1 MATTIQL
8 LRSDIAQVRPEPN
21 VLANGTP
28 MVNLHESEPGL
39 FFAARDGSLFKVGP
53 SSVSPLPPNSSAQ
66 GELGNSTGELWLDT
80 SGTDPVLRIYDG
92 TAWVA
97 CIEDVGGTVTSV
109 GLAFDGVFSVGG
121 SPVTSSGNL
130 SATLN
135 DQPTGTVFA
144 GPALGVSSAP
154 TFRSLVATDIPNISG
169 EKITSGTIDPTRIA
183 NLTATQVTSGT
194 FSPDRIPSLPASK
207 ITFGVLSTAV
217 GGTGT
222 TDIPAN
228 GQLLVGTGTGWN
240 VASLIAGTNIDVTA
254 GSGTLQVG
262 VSASSTFDSVALR
275 DGTGDTLTLAAPNV
289 TIPYALNLP
298 SSDGTNGAILVT
310 NGGGQ
315 LSFETSLF
323 GLAAIGGAA
332 DLTINAGGANGN
344 VVLAPTGAGTIN
356 ASGSRLTNLPLPI
369 NASDATS
376 KSYVDSVA
384 AGLKPKQQ
392 VVVASTANIDI
403 ATGGLLT
410 IDGVVLSAGQRVLVK
425 DQSLPKENGIYDV
438 GLGTWV
444 RASDANTFVELV
456 GATTFVSG
464 GPTNIG
470 KTFLCDSL
478 AGGTINVDPVNWIVF
493 SSGLGTVTSVGLTMP
508 APFTVASSPVTTSGT
523 LAVSLSAQTAN
534 LVFAGPVGGGA
545 ATPAFRNLAA
555 TDIPNIDASA
565 VTSGTFTA
573 NRIPTA
579 LNSHT
584 FTGITPDTDA
594 TRDLGGPSLR
604 WANIYSAD
612 LNLSN
617 KGASNDVDGTWG
629 SYTIQ
634 EGEEDLYLINRRSG
648 KRYKFLL
655 QEV

>member
-53 SSVSPLPPNSSAQ
+53 SSVGPISPNSFAQ
-66 GELGNSTGELWLDT
+66 GEPGNSAGELWLDT
-80 SGTDPVLRIYDG
+80 SGADPILRIYDG

-109 GLAFDGVFSVGG
+109 GLSFDGVFSVGG
-121 SPVTSSGNL
+121 TPVTSSGTL
-130 SATLN
+130 SATL
-135 DQPTGTVFA
+135 DEQPLGTVFA
-144 GPALGVSSAP
+144 GPPSGANSAP
-154 TFRSLVATDIPNISG
+154 TFRALVSNDIPNIPG
-169 EKITSGTIDPTRIA
+169 EKITSGIIDPARIA
-183 NLTATQVTSGT
+183 NLIATQVTSGT
-194 FSPDRIPSLPASK
+194 FSSDRIPSLPASK

-222 TDIPAN
+222 TAIPTN

-240 VASLIAGTNIDVTA
+240 VASLTAGPNIDVTT
-254 GSGTLQVG
+254 GLGTLQVG
-262 VSASSTFDSVALR
+262 VSDASTFDSVALR

-289 TIPYALNLP
+289 TIPYILNLP

-323 GLAAIGGAA
+323 GLAAVGGAA

-344 VVLAPTGAGTIN
+344 VILAPTGAGTIN
-356 ASGSRLTNLPLPI
+356 ASGSRLTNLPLPVA
-369 NASDATS
+369 ASDATS

-384 AGLKPKQQ
+384 AGLKPKEQ
-392 VVVASTANIDI
+392 VVVASTADIDI
-403 ATGGLLT
+403 TTGGLLT
-410 IDGVVLSAGQRVLVK
+410 IDVVVLSAGQRVLVK
-425 DQSLPKENGIYDV
+425 DQSLPEENGIYDV

-478 AGGTINVDPVNWIVF
+478 AGGTINVDPVNWTVF

-508 APFTVASSPVTTSGT
+508 AQFTVASSPVTTSGT
-523 LAVSLSAQTAN
+523 LAVTLNTQTAN
-534 LVFAGPVGGGA
+534 SVFAGPVSGGA
-545 ATPAFRNLAA
+545 AAPTFRFLS
-555 TDIPNIDASA
+555 SA
-565 VTSGTFTA
+565 D
-573 NRIPTA
+573 IPTA

-594 TRDLGGPSLR
+594 TRDLGSPSLR
-604 WANIYSAD
+604 WANIYSSD

-617 KGASNDVDGTWG
+617 EGASNGVDGTWG

-634 EGEEDLYLINRRSG
+634 EGKEDLYLINRRSG

>member
-53 SSVSPLPPNSSAQ
+53 SSVGPISPNSFAQ
-66 GELGNSTGELWLDT
+66 GEPGNSAGELWLDT
-80 SGTDPVLRIYDG
+80 SGANPVLRIYDG

-97 CIEDVGGTVTSV
+97 CTEDVGGTVTSV
-109 GLAFDGVFSVGG
+109 GLSFDGVFSVGG
-121 SPVTSSGNL
+121 TPVTSSGTL
-130 SATLN
+130 SATL
-135 DQPTGTVFA
+135 DEQPLGTVFA
-144 GPALGVSSAP
+144 GPPSGANSAP
-154 TFRSLVATDIPNISG
+154 TFRSLVSNDIPNIPG

-183 NLTATQVTSGT
+183 NLIATQVTSGT
-194 FSPDRIPSLPASK
+194 FSPDRIPNLPASK

-222 TDIPAN
+222 TAIPTN

-240 VASLIAGTNIDVTA
+240 VASLIAGPNIDVTT
-254 GSGTLQVG
+254 GLGTLQVG
-262 VSASSTFDSVALR
+262 VSDASTFDSVALR

-289 TIPYALNLP
+289 TIPYVLNLP
-298 SSDGTNGAILVT
+298 SSDGTTGAILVT

-323 GLAAIGGAA
+323 GLAAVGGAA

-344 VVLAPTGAGTIN
+344 VILAPTGTGTIN
-356 ASGSRLTNLPLPI
+356 ASGSRLTNLPLPVA
-369 NASDATS
+369 ASDATS

-384 AGLKPKQQ
+384 AGLKPKEQ
-392 VVVASTANIDI
+392 VVVASTADIDI
-403 ATGGLLT
+403 TTGGLLT

-425 DQSLPKENGIYDV
+425 DQSLPEENGIYDV

-508 APFTVASSPVTTSGT
+508 AQFTVASSPVTTSGT
-523 LAVSLSAQTAN
+523 LAVTLNTQTAN
-534 LVFAGPVGGGA
+534 SVFAGPVSGGA
-545 ATPAFRNLAA
+545 VAPTFRFLS
-555 TDIPNIDASA
+555 SA
-565 VTSGTFTA
+565 D
-573 NRIPTA
+573 IPTA

-594 TRDLGGPSLR
+594 TRNLGSPSLR
-604 WANIYSAD
+604 WANIYSSD

-617 KGASNDVDGTWG
+617 EGASNGVDGTWG

>member
-1 MATTIQL
+1 M
-8 LRSDIAQVRPEPN
+8 
-21 VLANGTP
+21 
-28 MVNLHESEPGL
+28 
-39 FFAARDGSLFKVGP
+39 
-53 SSVSPLPPNSSAQ
+53 
-66 GELGNSTGELWLDT
+66 
-80 SGTDPVLRIYDG
+80 
-92 TAWVA
+92 
-97 CIEDVGGTVTSV
+97 
-109 GLAFDGVFSVGG
+109 FSVGG
-121 SPVTSSGNL
+121 TPVTSSGTL
-130 SATLN
+130 SATL
-135 DQPTGTVFA
+135 DEQPLGTVFA
-144 GPALGVSSAP
+144 GPPSGANSAP
-154 TFRSLVATDIPNISG
+154 TFRSLVSNDIPNIPG

-183 NLTATQVTSGT
+183 NLIATQVTSGT
-194 FSPDRIPSLPASK
+194 FSPDRIPNLPASK

-222 TDIPAN
+222 TAIPTN

-240 VASLIAGTNIDVTA
+240 VASLIAGPNIDVTT
-254 GSGTLQVG
+254 GLGTLQVG
-262 VSASSTFDSVALR
+262 VSDASTFDSVALR

-289 TIPYALNLP
+289 TIPYVLNLP
-298 SSDGTNGAILVT
+298 SSDGTTGAILVT

-323 GLAAIGGAA
+323 GLAAVGGAA

-344 VVLAPTGAGTIN
+344 VILAPTGTGTIN
-356 ASGSRLTNLPLPI
+356 ASGSRLTNLPLPVA
-369 NASDATS
+369 ASDATS

-384 AGLKPKQQ
+384 AGLKPKEQ
-392 VVVASTANIDI
+392 VVVASTADIDI
-403 ATGGLLT
+403 TTGGLLT

-425 DQSLPKENGIYDV
+425 DQSLPEENGIYDV

-508 APFTVASSPVTTSGT
+508 AQFTVASSPVTTSGT
-523 LAVSLSAQTAN
+523 LAVTLNTQTAN
-534 LVFAGPVGGGA
+534 SVFAGPVSGGA
-545 ATPAFRNLAA
+545 VAPTFRFLS
-555 TDIPNIDASA
+555 SA
-565 VTSGTFTA
+565 D
-573 NRIPTA
+573 IPTA

-594 TRDLGGPSLR
+594 TRNLGSPSLR
-604 WANIYSAD
+604 WANIYSSD

-617 KGASNDVDGTWG
+617 EGASNGVDGTWG